1 MTNYL
6 SDLRLLMEWS
16 DTNFQSS
23 IFFYIKS
30 VFLSLY
36 FTRKHQAWRPGG
48 GSSDGE
54 AKVKQSLEAHDYK
67 VKCREKEE
75 LEAVLQQL
83 ETETQALEDRIME
96 RTAEMSTNM
105 ATIDSRKENLE
116 HIARKLRDNQ

>member
-23 IFFYIKS
+23 IFLYIKF

>member
-23 IFFYIKS
+23 IFLYIKF

-83 ETETQALEDRIME
+83 ETETQALEDTIME

-105 ATIDSRKENLE
+105 ATIESRKENLE

>member
-23 IFFYIKS
+23 IFYFIKF

-54 AKVKQSLEAHDYK
+54 AGV
-67 VKCREKEE
+67 
-75 LEAVLQQL
+75 
-83 ETETQALEDRIME
+83 
-96 RTAEMSTNM
+96 
-105 ATIDSRKENLE
+105 TIIQFEGHEVTFK
-116 HIARKLRDNQ
+116 

>member
-6 SDLRLLMEWS
+6 SDLRLMMEWS

-23 IFFYIKS
+23 IFFYSKF

>member
-23 IFFYIKS
+23 IFLYIKC

>member
-23 IFFYIKS
+23 IFYYIKF

-83 ETETQALEDRIME
+83 EAETQALEDRIME

>member
-1 MTNYL
+1 MNYL
-6 SDLRLLMEWS
+6 SDLKLMMEWS

-23 IFFYIKS
+23 FFYYIKF

>member
-1 MTNYL
+1 MTKYL
-6 SDLRLLMEWS
+6 SDLRLMMEWS

-23 IFFYIKS
+23 IFYYIKF

-83 ETETQALEDRIME
+83 EAETQALEDRIME

>member
-1 MTNYL
+1 
-6 SDLRLLMEWS
+6 MEWS

-23 IFFYIKS
+23 IFLYIKF

>member
-23 IFFYIKS
+23 IFYFIKF

-75 LEAVLQQL
+75 LEAVLQHL

-116 HIARKLRDNQ
+116 HITRKLRDNQ

>member
-23 IFFYIKS
+23 IFYYIKF